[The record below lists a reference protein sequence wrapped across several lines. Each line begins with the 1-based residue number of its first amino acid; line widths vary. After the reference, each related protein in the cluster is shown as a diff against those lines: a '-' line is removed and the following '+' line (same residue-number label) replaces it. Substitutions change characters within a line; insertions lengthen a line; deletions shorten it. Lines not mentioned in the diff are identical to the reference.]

1 MLQKQSKRKSKKIAD
16 RLSIIFLGLI
26 LSIGI
31 IGYIQ
36 ASASTEGVDRIVK
49 IANIQG
55 NSFIAISNPSY
66 ISEEEETKD
75 RNVALLMGE
84 VVKRESGGNSE
95 ICNAEFGCSS
105 GMGLCGF
112 IPNTWNSTLERMSK
126 DKVVMDDYCW
136 QHASSSSSKD
146 HPIYNEKCH
155 LTACEWLLRKDGIRH
170 WDSNGGDWGS
180 GPYNLAKYNLLELSH

>member
-36 ASASTEGVDRIVK
+36 ASASTEGVDRIAQ

-55 NSFIAISNPSY
+55 NSLVAVSNPSY
-66 ISEEEETKD
+66 VSEEEETRD
-75 RNVALLMGE
+75 RNIALLLDE
-84 VVKRESGGNSE
+84 IIDRESGGNPE
-95 ICNAEFGCSS
+95 ICNRDSCSY
-105 GMGLCGF
+105 GRGLCQF
-112 IPNTWNSTLERMSK
+112 TASTWNSTMRRMSK
-126 DKVVMDDYCW
+126 DKVVMENHCW
-136 QHASSSSSKD
+136 QYVGSDSNKD
-146 HPIYNEKCH
+146 HPIFDEGCH
-155 LTACEWLLRKDGIRH
+155 LIACEWLLREDGIRH

-180 GPYNLAKYNLLELSH
+180 GPYNLANYDLLELSR